1 LTGDTKQ
8 LKTKIMKY
16 RYVSEKG
23 RKANELLKEIFG
35 FEAENQEN
43 LNDSALQELEDAVIN
58 KIVDFWYLNRTPK
71 IFMNDDGVEIDE
83 FLNVEEYKF

>member
-1 LTGDTKQ
+1 LIDDTKQ
-8 LKTKIMKY
+8 LNKSIMKY

-35 FEAENQEN
+35 FEAENQDN
-43 LNDSALQELEDAVIN
+43 SNDSALQELEDAVIN